1 MDNPFLILEIPIN
14 SDESTIKSA
23 FRKKAK
29 IFHPDVCK
37 DSDAAEKFKE
47 ILKAYE
53 LLKNNNWKWD
63 SSSNEYLN
71 FEEVYKD
78 FVKQNPVYSSYFEKK
93 IVKAQARWDSLRNKP
108 Y

>member
-1 MDNPFLILEIPIN
+1 MDNPFLKLEIPIN

-47 ILKAYE
+47 ILQAYE
-53 LLKNNNWKWD
+53 LLKNNNWKW
-63 SSSNEYLN
+63 SSVSNQEIN
-71 FEEVYKD
+71 FDEIYKD
-78 FVKQNPVYSSYFEKK
+78 FIKHNPVYSSYFDIK
-93 IVKAQARWDSLRNKP
+93 IVKAEAKWNALRNKP